1 MKLQDV
7 MTKRVFTSTP
17 KTSIKE
23 VADMM
28 KELNVGAIPIVE
40 SNKPVGIITD
50 RDIVLRTISEDK
62 DPTNVRASDI
72 MSVDLIF
79 GTPDMDVDDAAA
91 LMSRYRIRRLPV
103 VENNRIVGIVT
114 LGDLAANPHVADEA
128 GNALSD
134 ISKPIGPDLQ

>member
-17 KTSIKE
+17 KTSIRE

-40 SNKPVGIITD
+40 NNKPVGIITD

-62 DPTNVRASDI
+62 DPASVRASDI

-79 GTPDMDVDDAAA
+79 GTPDMDIDTAAA

-103 VENNRIVGIVT
+103 VDNNQIVGIVT